1 MNFDDLHEF
10 LIGNKIS
17 SMEIIFIWIPLK
29 ILAHVFV
36 KMGLYIFVCM
46 HMCLWFTDFS
56 LFFVWKIGFCSKFF
70 LQVQIGD
77 SRSKI
82 GKWHYIHIFVYP
94 CCLFHVG
101 VFAAF
106 QPK

>member
-17 SMEIIFIWIPLK
+17 SVEIIFIWIPLK

-46 HMCLWFTDFS
+46 HMC
-56 LFFVWKIGFCSKFF
+56 V
-70 LQVQIGD
+70 
-77 SRSKI
+77 
-82 GKWHYIHIFVYP
+82 
-94 CCLFHVG
+94 
-101 VFAAF
+101 
-106 QPK
+106 